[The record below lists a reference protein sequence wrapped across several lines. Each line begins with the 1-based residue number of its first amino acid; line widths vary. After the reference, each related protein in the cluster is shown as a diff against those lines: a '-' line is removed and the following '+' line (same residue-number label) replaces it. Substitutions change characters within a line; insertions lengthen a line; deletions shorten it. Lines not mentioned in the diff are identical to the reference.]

1 MEPAIL
7 LADEPTGNLDSRS
20 GEELML
26 LFQDLNR
33 EGVTI
38 ILVTHDPQVSRHGT
52 RIVRMRDGR
61 IVADDAVSDRLDAH
75 ELIAAMPAREQDE
88 EEEEAT

>member
-1 MEPAIL
+1 
-7 LADEPTGNLDSRS
+7 
-20 GEELML
+20 
-26 LFQDLNR
+26 
-33 EGVTI
+33 
-38 ILVTHDPQVSRHGT
+38 
-52 RIVRMRDGR
+52 MRDGR